1 LLHSFVAAFFPAQ
14 ELMLFIATRFSLR
27 SLAALAVLLLFLPA
41 RAPAADKLR
50 VSHCYIGGAVMPLWV
65 AREAGLFAREG
76 LDVELISIQG
86 QPAVAALI
94 AGEIELLYCIPHAVL
109 SAVAGGA
116 DLEFIAS
123 IYNRMQYRIVAA
135 PGIDRP
141 EQLRGKVVGVARIH
155 DVSHFYMRLGLQR
168 AGMNPEQDIRV
179 VAVGGQNE
187 RVLALKSGRVAATI
201 VNPAN
206 ALVLEKSGFKTVLDL
221 ETLGF
226 PVVGNTL
233 AVRRSTARERR
244 PQLVRFL
251 HALMAGVKKIQ
262 AEPEFAKNVLAK
274 YLRLKDR
281 DVLDENYRFN
291 SGALLESVPAVP
303 LEGVRYAID
312 SLVPTVPAA
321 RNLKAEALIDA
332 SILDEA
338 VKGH

>member
-1 LLHSFVAAFFPAQ
+1 MPFQAP
-14 ELMLFIATRFSLR
+14 RFSLR
-27 SLAALAVLLLFLPA
+27 LIALFVSLLFFPAPA
-41 RAPAADKLR
+41 RAADKLR
-50 VSHCYIGGAVMPLWV
+50 VSHCYIGGAILPLWV
-65 AREAGLFAREG
+65 TKEAGLFAREG
-76 LDVELISIQG
+76 LDVEMITIQG

-94 AGEIELLYCIPHAVL
+94 AGEVELLYCIPHAVL

-141 EQLRGKVVGVARIH
+141 EQLRGQVVGVARVH
-155 DVSHFYMRLGLQR
+155 DVSHFYMRLSLQR
-168 AGMNPEQDIRV
+168 LGMNPEQDIRV

-206 ALVLEKSGFKTVLDL
+206 ALILGKSGFKTVLDL
-221 ETLGF
+221 ETLGL
-226 PVVGNTL
+226 PVIGNAM
-233 AVRRSTARERR
+233 AVRRATAKERR
-244 PQLVRFL
+244 PLLVRFL
-251 HALMAGVKKIQ
+251 RAVMAGVRKIQ
-262 AEPEFAKNVLAK
+262 AEPEFSKNVLAK
-274 YLRLKDR
+274 YLRIKDR

-291 SGALLESVPAVP
+291 SGPLLESVPAVP
-303 LEGVRYAID
+303 LQGVRYAID

-321 RNLKAEALIDA
+321 KNLKAESMIDA

-338 VKGH
+338 VKGN

>member
-1 LLHSFVAAFFPAQ
+1 MPFEAAKFLPRCLTALAVFLLFFPA
-14 ELMLFIATRFSLR
+14 
-27 SLAALAVLLLFLPA
+27 PG
-41 RAPAADKLR
+41 PAADKLR
-50 VSHCYIGGAVMPLWV
+50 VSNCYIGGAVMPLWV
-65 AREAGLFAREG
+65 TKDAGLFAREG
-76 LDVELISIQG
+76 LDVEMITIQG

-94 AGEIELLYCIPHAVL
+94 AGEIELIYCIPHAVL

-141 EQLRGKVVGVARIH
+141 EQLRGKLVGVARIH
-155 DVSHFYMRLGLQR
+155 DVSHFYLRLGLQR
-168 AGMNPEQDIRV
+168 YGLNPEHDIQV

-206 ALVLEKSGFKTVLDL
+206 ALILGKSGFKTVLDL

-233 AVRRSTARERR
+233 AVRRATAKERR
-244 PQLVRFL
+244 PLLVRFL
-251 HALMAGVKKIQ
+251 RAVMAGVKKIQ
-262 AEPEFAKNVLAK
+262 AEPEFAKGVLAK
-274 YLRLKDR
+274 YLRIKDK

-291 SGALLESVPAVP
+291 SGSLLESVPAVP
-303 LEGVRYAID
+303 LQGVRYAID
-312 SLVPTVPAA
+312 SLVPTIPAVK
-321 RNLKAEALIDA
+321 NLKAESLIDA

-338 VKGH
+338 VKGN